1 MSELIEIADLKRTFR
16 VRRGMFAPAAT
27 LNAVAG
33 VTLSVRKGE
42 VLGIVGESGCGKST
56 LARMILGLLAPSSGA
71 IRIAGRDIRQFPR
84 RELARRMQPVFQ
96 DPYSSLNPRRRIASI
111 VQLPL
116 DVQGVGSA
124 EERRAKAVATL
135 DKVGLPARYAD
146 NYPSQLSGGQRQRV
160 AIARALVT
168 EPEIVVCDEPTSA
181 LDVSVQSQ
189 ILNLLMDLRRDLGLT
204 YVFIS
209 HNLAVVEHLA
219 TRVAVM
225 YLGRVVE
232 LAPTSEIFA
241 TPRHPYTQALLA
253 SVLTPEPGLGI
264 PDAGLGSQSPDPLNV
279 PAGCPFHPRCPKSF
293 DRCRAEVPHETK
305 VGGATVACH
314 LALNARPAEAAFA

>member
-1 MSELIEIADLKRTFR
+1 MSALIEARGLSRTFSVSR
-16 VRRGMFAPAAT
+16 GLFARRAT

-33 VTLSVRKGE
+33 VDLDVHKGE

-56 LARMILGLLAPSSGA
+56 LARMILGLLPPSSGTV
-71 IRIAGRDIRQFPR
+71 RLSGRDIRVMPR
-84 RELARRMQPVFQ
+84 RALARRMQPVFQ
-96 DPYSSLNPRRRIASI
+96 DPYSSLNPRRRVASI
-111 VQLPL
+111 VALPL
-116 DVQGVGSA
+116 AVQGSHSA
-124 EERRAKAVATL
+124 EERRARAIAAL

-146 NYPSQLSGGQRQRV
+146 NFPSQLSGGQRQRV

-189 ILNLLMDLRRDLGLT
+189 ILNLLIDLKENLGLT

-225 YLGRVVE
+225 YLGRIVE
-232 LAPTSEIFA
+232 LGA
-241 TPRHPYTQALLA
+241 TAELFRNPRHPYTQALLA

-264 PDAGLGSQSPDPLNV
+264 PEALLGTASPDPLNV
-279 PAGCPFHPRCPKSF
+279 PAGCPFHPRCPQAVEM
-293 DRCRAEVPHETK
+293 CRGAVPKPVDTAA
-305 VGGATVACH
+305 GFAACH
-314 LALNARPAEAAFA
+314 LVTDAASRAA

>member
-1 MSELIEIADLKRTFR
+1 MSALIEVRDLSRTFS
-16 VRRGMFAPAAT
+16 VSRGMFARRAT
-27 LNAVAG
+27 LNAVSG
-33 VTLSVRKGE
+33 VDLDVHKGE
-42 VLGIVGESGCGKST
+42 VLGVVGESGCGKST
-56 LARMILGLLAPSSGA
+56 LARMILGLLPPS
-71 IRIAGRDIRQFPR
+71 AGSVRLGGQDIRTIPR
-84 RELARRMQPVFQ
+84 REIARRMQPVFQ

-111 VQLPL
+111 VALPL
-116 DVQGVGSA
+116 EVQGIGSA
-124 EERRAKAVATL
+124 EERRVKAIAAL

-168 EPEIVVCDEPTSA
+168 EPEIVICDEPTSA

-189 ILNLLMDLRRDLGLT
+189 ILNLLMDLKQNLGLT

-232 LAPTSEIFA
+232 LGPTAELFRN
-241 TPRHPYTQALLA
+241 PRHPYTQALLA
-253 SVLTPEPGLGI
+253 SVLTPEPGLGL
-264 PDAGLGSQSPDPLNV
+264 PEALLGTASPDPLNV
-279 PAGCPFHPRCPKSF
+279 PSGCPFHPRCPQAMEM
-293 DRCRAEVPHETK
+293 CRTLVPKPVETES
-305 VGGATVACH
+305 GFAACH
-314 LALNARPAEAAFA
+314 LVSGPASRAA